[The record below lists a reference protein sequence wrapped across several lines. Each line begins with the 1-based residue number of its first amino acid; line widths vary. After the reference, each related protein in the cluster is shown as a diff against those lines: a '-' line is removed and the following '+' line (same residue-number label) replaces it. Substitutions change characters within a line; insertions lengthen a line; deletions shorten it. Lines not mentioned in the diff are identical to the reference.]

1 MDIQQGEGSKTTSNE
16 GNIPWVE
23 KYRPAEIREIV
34 GNEETVQRLQV
45 IANEGNLPNVVIAV
59 RNTLQLKNQVN
70 VNTFDSGTSWHWK
83 DYKYIVF
90 GTRDARSQL

>member
-1 MDIQQGEGSKTTSNE
+1 MDIQQGEGSKTTSSNE

-23 KYRPAEIREIV
+23 KYRPVEIREIV

-59 RNTLQLKNQVN
+59 RCLRIK
-70 VNTFDSGTSWHWK
+70 
-83 DYKYIVF
+83 
-90 GTRDARSQL
+90 